1 MPGGSVAQTVK
12 RKRAISA
19 ALKEQSVYR
28 RCVMPYTHAVTLINQ
43 AENYNNLDSFLAY
56 CDKID
61 ESDLVN
67 A

>member
-1 MPGGSVAQTVK
+1 MRSDLNELRRSVKTAQRLAKKYYPSGITEPDEN
-12 RKRAISA
+12 R
-19 ALKEQSVYR
+19 LK
-28 RCVMPYTHAVTLINQ
+28 TLINQ
-43 AENYNNLDSFLAY
+43 AENYNNLDSFLSY